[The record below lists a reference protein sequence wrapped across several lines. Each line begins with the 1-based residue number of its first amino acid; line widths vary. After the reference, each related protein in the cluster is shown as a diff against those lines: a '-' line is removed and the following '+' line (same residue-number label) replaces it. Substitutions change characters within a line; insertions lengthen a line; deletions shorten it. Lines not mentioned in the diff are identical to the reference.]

1 MKVRIL
7 HFSGVD
13 DRGQRLSAGG
23 EFDVPEALALD
34 LIARGHAELVRKEP
48 AIEAAVFAPAE
59 NTARRAYKAKPRRE
73 VMNG

>member
-7 HFSGVD
+7 HFSGID
-13 DRGQRLSAGG
+13 DRAQLLTLGG
-23 EFDVPEALALD
+23 EFEVTEALARD

-59 NTARRAYKAKPRRE
+59 NTARRAYKAKPRKE
-73 VMNG
+73 GMNG